1 MAKQPKRGNTSPV
14 EAPVDARVPGPASS
28 SEERAQWIATAAYY
42 RAQQR
47 GFTEGYELE
56 DWLEAEKALEESLVM
71 HKEKG

>member
-1 MAKQPKRGNTSPV
+1 MAKQSKRSSTSSV
-14 EAPVDARVPGPASS
+14 EAPVDAMVPGPAPS

-47 GFTEGYELE
+47 GFTEGCELE

-71 HKEKG
+71 HEEKG